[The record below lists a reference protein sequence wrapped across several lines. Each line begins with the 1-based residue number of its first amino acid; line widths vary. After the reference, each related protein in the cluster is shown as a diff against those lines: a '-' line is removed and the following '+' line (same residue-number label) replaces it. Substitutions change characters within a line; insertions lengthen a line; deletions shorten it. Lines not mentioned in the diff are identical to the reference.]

1 MFFRITVVYTIYLL
15 IQRDTVGVQADKV
28 GTVALLLFLCTCI
41 YDIMS
46 LTHGNL

>member
-1 MFFRITVVYTIYLL
+1 MFFRITMVYTIFLL
-15 IQRDTVGVQADKV
+15 IQRDTVDVQADKV